1 MLARDL
7 GDCLDG
13 RLGPLTPYVG
23 DSRREQKIAA
33 ERPPANIS
41 AVYEANYVVMTT
53 IQLENYLREHCA

>member
-7 GDCLDG
+7 GDCFDG
-13 RLGPLTPYVG
+13 YPGPLTPYVG

-41 AVYEANYVVMTT
+41 TVYEQNNVVITT
-53 IQLENYLREHCA
+53 I

>member
-13 RLGPLTPYVG
+13 CPGPLTPYVG
-23 DSRREQKIAA
+23 DSRREQNVAA
-33 ERPPANIS
+33 ERPTANIS
-41 AVYEANYVVMTT
+41 TVYEVNYVVMTT